1 MNIFTKT
8 ALALLLSAGIA
19 QAQDYTLGD
28 LEISHPSAFE
38 TAKSANVGGGYMA
51 ITNTG
56 SVDDTLLAVHVAEIP
71 RIELH
76 LSATD
81 ENGVA
86 TMTKQDGIPVPAGET
101 VTLMPG
107 GLHVMFMGLGGDP
120 FEVGEKINATLVFA
134 NAGEIEVAFD
144 VEARTAGDHGG
155 MKHGD
160 HGTMDHSDHSDETKS
175 D

>member
-1 MNIFTKT
+1 MNILTKS
-8 ALALLLSAGIA
+8 AIAVLLSAGIA
-19 QAQDYTLGD
+19 QAADYKLGD
-28 LEISHPSAFE
+28 LKIDHPRAFE
-38 TAKSANVGGGYMA
+38 TAKSANVGGGYMT

-56 SVDDTLLAVHVAEIP
+56 NSDDTLINVRVDEIP

-86 TMTKQDGIPVPAGET
+86 TMTKQDGGIPLPAGET
-101 VTLMPG
+101 VMLMPG

-120 FEVGEKINATLVFA
+120 FEIGEQISATLVFE
-134 NAGEIEVAFD
+134 NAGEIDVAFD
-144 VEARTAGDHGG
+144 VEARSASDHSG

-160 HGTMDHSDHSDETKS
+160 HSTMDHSGEHKS